1 MPINVASV
9 VGEIK
14 FCVTPAHEPTQKNC
28 KMNRSLNQNP
38 FLELT
43 CFIGCCHVGVWK
55 RLSHDQPCSLLFV
68 FTDIGLWL
76 ITSLVDPTVRVFI
89 VGGPLQF
96 LVSTNPKAKK
106 RELIFP
112 NMALDNGFQ
121 IKWFVYQRLFSLV

>member
-76 ITSLVDPTVRVFI
+76 ITSLVDPTVKVFI

-96 LVSTNPKAKK
+96 LFLQTRKLKK
-106 RELIFP
+106 G
-112 NMALDNGFQ
+112 N
-121 IKWFVYQRLFSLV
+121 

>member
-1 MPINVASV
+1 
-9 VGEIK
+9 
-14 FCVTPAHEPTQKNC
+14 
-28 KMNRSLNQNP
+28 MNRSLYLIL

-112 NMALDNGFQ
+112 NMALDNGLQ